1 MSGFALGKVLPQN
14 TIIHDKRATAVRD
27 GHPWGTKKL
36 RRLRRKQRRQLRALP
51 SRVVAGLHTPRPA
64 IALEGDG
71 MIVELELRRRA
82 DDWVERE
89 GVGHVL
95 DEFESRLAQVL
106 LAEALQN
113 TDVTAD
119 AELVLKQGEGRD
131 TTPELEDASLYAA
144 LRVFAT
150 LSIMADRLSDDD
162 YLDPRV
168 H

>member
-1 MSGFALGKVLPQN
+1 M
-14 TIIHDKRATAVRD
+14 RD
-27 GHPWGTKKL
+27 GHAWGTKKL
-36 RRLRRKQRRQLRALP
+36 QRLRRKQRRQIRALP

-71 MIVELELRRRA
+71 VIVELELRRRA

-89 GVGHVL
+89 GVGHFL
-95 DEFESRLAQVL
+95 DEFESRLPEVL
-106 LAEALQN
+106 LADALQN
-113 TDVTAD
+113 TDVPAD
-119 AELVLKQGEGRD
+119 AEIVLKEAEGRD
-131 TTPELEDASLYAA
+131 TTPELEDASAYAA

>member
-1 MSGFALGKVLPQN
+1 
-14 TIIHDKRATAVRD
+14 
-27 GHPWGTKKL
+27 
-36 RRLRRKQRRQLRALP
+36 
-51 SRVVAGLHTPRPA
+51 
-64 IALEGDG
+64 